1 MLSISK
7 WTRRWENSKH
17 TKYKDIVP
25 SISHKKLTLRATLLK
40 NTSRRGISK
49 IARLKTGHSMLK
61 GHKSKI
67 DTETSPE
74 CSTCKV
80 KETPIHFLLNC
91 KEYDTERA
99 KLEKD
104 IKEIFYKN
112 NSHKLNITI
121 DDLLGDCDP
130 PSQDA
135 IIVRKKVKEFI
146 LVTEKEI

>member
-1 MLSISK
+1 MGKLK
-7 WTRRWENSKH
+7 
-17 TKYKDIVP
+17 TKYKDTVP
-25 SISHKKLTLRATLLK
+25 SISQKKLTLRVTLLK
-40 NTSRRGISK
+40 NTSSRGISK

-104 IKEIFYKN
+104 IKEIFYKSN
-112 NSHKLNITI
+112 CHN
-121 DDLLGDCDP
+121 
-130 PSQDA
+130 
-135 IIVRKKVKEFI
+135 
-146 LVTEKEI
+146 

>member
-1 MLSISK
+1 
-7 WTRRWENSKH
+7 
-17 TKYKDIVP
+17 
-25 SISHKKLTLRATLLK
+25 
-40 NTSRRGISK
+40 
-49 IARLKTGHSMLK
+49 MLK

-80 KETPIHFLLNC
+80 KETPVHFLLNC
-91 KEYDTERA
+91 KEYDTEWA

-112 NSHKLNITI
+112 NCHKLNITI
-121 DDLLGDCDP
+121 DDLLGECDL

-135 IIVRKKVKEFI
+135 IIIRKKVKEFI
-146 LVTEKEI
+146 LATRKEI